1 MLLKDISVF
10 SALTRNMEW
19 LSARQKVLAQNIAN
33 SDTPGYQARDIEK
46 LSFRDLVRNQGSET
60 KGFRTHESHIRP
72 AGGLQSGFKAQTT
85 ESSDKTPNE
94 NNVALED
101 EILKVNDARQSYD
114 LAASLYRKHI
124 QMLKM
129 AVGGRGG

>member
-1 MLLKDISVF
+1 MLLKDLTVF

-33 SDTPGYQARDIEK
+33 SDTPGYRAKDIEK
-46 LSFRDLVRNQGSET
+46 MSFRELVRKPGGESD
-60 KGFRTHESHIRP
+60 GFRTHEAHMRP
-72 AGGLQSGFKAQTT
+72 TGGLHSGFKAETV
-85 ESSDKTPNE
+85 ESFDKTPNE
-94 NNVALED
+94 NNVNLED

-114 LAASLYRKHI
+114 LAASLYRKHV